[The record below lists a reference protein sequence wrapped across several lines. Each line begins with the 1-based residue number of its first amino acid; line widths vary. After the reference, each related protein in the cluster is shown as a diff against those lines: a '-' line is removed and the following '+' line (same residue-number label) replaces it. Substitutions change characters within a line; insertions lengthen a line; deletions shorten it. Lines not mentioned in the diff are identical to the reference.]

1 MIEFALKR
9 FEDNGYVTFGKLLI
23 PRFNFSCLTI
33 ELTDGSELQFKQNCC
48 INTGSYPL
56 KSGFDQR
63 CALYPIFKRKPV
75 GFSKKPSFNL
85 EVLDYRHLPT
95 GDIGLGTARA
105 SDFALTSNYEL
116 KEKFPEIC
124 REVFRS
130 REIVVLSV
138 YRSKKFRKTSVEL
151 TETIGNFDFIE
162 EDFDDDEPTELEHD
176 AEP

>member
-1 MIEFALKR
+1 MPCR
-9 FEDNGYVTFGKLLI
+9 N
-23 PRFNFSCLTI
+23 
-33 ELTDGSELQFKQNCC
+33 
-48 INTGSYPL
+48 
-56 KSGFDQR
+56 
-63 CALYPIFKRKPV
+63 
-75 GFSKKPSFNL
+75 
-85 EVLDYRHLPT
+85 LPT

-105 SDFALTSNYEL
+105 SDFALTTNYEL

-162 EDFDDDEPTELEHD
+162 EDFEDDEPTELEHD